1 MGALNLEQEF
11 KPVMSLDRG
20 DMGKADSLRY
30 NVLTYVA
37 QENYD
42 KAIEVLNEF
51 LNQEFDYP
59 PMKIRISR
67 YIEHAVDVVN
77 AIRAKRRFPGVKMLT
92 MAKQKE
98 LNEKF
103 KGHLDELQYMLK
115 KVEKIH
121 QDLRI
126 EDVRSTVW
134 VVKVASFCA
143 FALIVG
149 GFIVDVQKGLFT
161 TAFIVTEDVFTQLT
175 NWLLNLF

>member
-1 MGALNLEQEF
+1 MGVPLLEQEF
-11 KPVMSLDRG
+11 KPVMSIDRS
-20 DMGKADSLRY
+20 DMGNADSLRY

-37 QENYD
+37 QENYE
-42 KAIEVLNEF
+42 KAIEELNDF
-51 LNQEFDYP
+51 LNKDFIYP
-59 PMKIRISR
+59 PMKSRIYR
-67 YIEHAVDVVN
+67 YIIHSIDVVN
-77 AIRAKRRFPGVKMLT
+77 AIRAKRRFPGLKMLT

-134 VVKVASFCA
+134 VVKTLSFCT
-143 FALIVG
+143 FVLIAA
-149 GFIVDVQKGLFT
+149 GFLMDVHRGLFST
-161 TAFIVTEDVFTQLT
+161 VVIVVESVFTEMS